1 MRLIRIAREAMR
13 ALATNKLRTF
23 FMMAGTVVGIAALTI
38 IMGISEGTQRK
49 IMGRMEQFG
58 PRAMMLVAG
67 GGQRAP
73 GPDLSTTTLE
83 VQDAEA
89 IRREVGGLEIVTPM
103 AWRFRMNL
111 KRSGKQHQSVV
122 WGVEPDWHQSF
133 SWYTKQ
139 GEGITA
145 DDVATQSRVCVIGQT
160 VKRELFGDTD
170 PIGKFLYIN
179 DVRLEVKGVLSE
191 KGASPGGG
199 DFDNRIVLPI
209 TAAMNR
215 VMNVDHLGAIRIVSA
230 EPSRMPQQLKQ
241 IKELMRQQHH
251 IGSAEED
258 DFRVIT
264 SEILRKRVASTSQTL
279 SILLVALVGLSLLV
293 GGVVLMNILL
303 ISVAERTSEIGLRR
317 ALGASQ
323 DDIFTQ
329 FLIESLTVT
338 LLGMAAGAGIGWAVC
353 VTLPRLTSMPVALSW
368 QPFILGVT
376 FALVVGLIFGV
387 QPARRA
393 AKLNPVEALR

>member
-1 MRLIRIAREAMR
+1 MRLYRIAREGIR
-13 ALATNKLRTF
+13 SLAANKLRTF

-38 IMGISEGTQRK
+38 IMGISQGTQRK
-49 IMGRMEQFG
+49 VMNRLEKFG

-73 GPDLSTTTLE
+73 GPDQSTTTLRIE
-83 VQDAEA
+83 DAEA
-89 IRREVGGLEIVTPM
+89 LRRRVDGLEIVTPM

-111 KRSGKQHQSVV
+111 KRSGNQQQSVV
-122 WGVEPDWHQSF
+122 WGVEPDWHESF

-139 GEGITA
+139 GQGITG

-160 VKRELFGDTD
+160 VKTELFGDKD
-170 PIGKFLYIN
+170 PIGDYIYVN
-179 DVRLEVKGVLSE
+179 DVRLKVKGVLE
-191 KGASPGGG
+191 LKGTSPGGG

-209 TAAMNR
+209 TTAMNR
-215 VMNVDHLGAIRIVSA
+215 VMNVDHLGAIRLLSA
-230 EPSRMPQQLKQ
+230 DSSRIPEQVER
-241 IKELMRQQHH
+241 IKEVMREQHN
-251 IGSAEED
+251 IGPAEED
-258 DFRVIT
+258 DFRIIT
-264 SEILRKRVASTSQTL
+264 SEVLRERVASTSQTL

-303 ISVAERTSEIGLRR
+303 ISVAERTEEIGLRR

-329 FLIESLTVT
+329 FLIESLSVTV
-338 LLGMAAGAGIGWAVC
+338 LGMGAGAAVGWAVC
-353 VTLPRLTSMPVALSW
+353 MVLPRLTGMPVVLSW
-368 QPFILGVT
+368 RPFVLGIT

>member
-1 MRLIRIAREAMR
+1 MRLYRIAREGVR
-13 ALATNKLRTF
+13 SLAANKLRTF
-23 FMMAGTVVGIAALTI
+23 FMMAGTMVGIAALTI
-38 IMGISEGTQRK
+38 IMAISEGTQRK
-49 IMGRMEQFG
+49 IMKRMEQFG

-73 GPDLSTTTLE
+73 GPDLSTTTLDLE
-83 VQDAEA
+83 DAEA
-89 IRREVGGLEIVTPM
+89 IRRQVDGLEIVTPM
-103 AWRFRMNL
+103 AWRFQMNL
-111 KRSGKQHQSVV
+111 KRSDNQQRSVV

-133 SWYTKQ
+133 SWYTKKGQ
-139 GEGITA
+139 DITG

-160 VKRELFGDTD
+160 VKAELFGDAD
-170 PIGKFLYIN
+170 PIGDYIYVN
-179 DVRLEVKGVLSE
+179 DVRLEVKGVLE
-191 KGASPGGG
+191 EMGTSPGGG
-199 DFDNRIVLPI
+199 DFDNRIILPI
-209 TAAMNR
+209 STAMNR

-230 EPSRMPQQLKQ
+230 DPSLMPRQVEQ
-241 IKELMRQQHH
+241 ITELMREEHN
-251 IGSAEED
+251 IGPAEED
-258 DFRVIT
+258 DFRIIT
-264 SEILRKRVASTSQTL
+264 SEVLRDRVASTSQTL

-303 ISVAERTSEIGLRR
+303 ISVAERTEEIGLRR

-329 FLIESLTVT
+329 FLVESLAVTV
-338 LLGMAAGAGIGWAVC
+338 LGMGAGAGLGWGGA
-353 VTLPRLTSMPVALSW
+353 LIAPRLTGMPVVLSW
-368 QPFILGVT
+368 QPFVLGIT